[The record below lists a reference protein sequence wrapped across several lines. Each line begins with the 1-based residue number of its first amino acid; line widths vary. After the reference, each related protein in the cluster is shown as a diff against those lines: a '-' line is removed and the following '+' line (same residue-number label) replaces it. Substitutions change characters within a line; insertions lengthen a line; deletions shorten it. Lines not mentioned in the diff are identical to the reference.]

1 MEIVAYKGWQ
11 RNVRL
16 ANKHIELI
24 ATLDVGPRI
33 IHLAVP
39 GGKNV
44 MKNYPGMGCNTE
56 LFTNADMLEVESLG
70 PLVALAPGKKVEH
83 VEDWYLL
90 AGVPPIANE
99 AAVDKHVRPLL
110 RKSR

>member
-44 MKNYPGMGCNTE
+44 MKNYPGMMGKT
-56 LFTNADMLEVESLG
+56 
-70 PLVALAPGKKVEH
+70 ALQRASTRFG
-83 VEDWYLL
+83 
-90 AGVPPIANE
+90 ARS
-99 AAVDKHVRPLL
+99 VRTAQGLKAL
-110 RKSR
+110 SSA